1 MLKGANKWVHF
12 LFCFGKVALFDD
24 DTGLAEAKV
33 VYVSFKH
40 CICEFNDVIM
50 GKID

>member
-24 DTGLAEAKV
+24 DTGLAEANG
-33 VYVSFKH
+33 
-40 CICEFNDVIM
+40 CICEFKDVII
-50 GKID
+50 GRID